1 MLGFFFCSLVL
12 CLVPEKHGEKKEFLF
27 RIFFGLMAVKVDE
40 KRNSRE
46 VFPLGYFRNLLI
58 LECQQKYLEKKG
70 GKQFLENMLPNRK
83 FLSFSFF
90 SILITEKR
98 FLCLLLNCLF
108 LRAYFVLEVKTI
120 GIYESFFLFLSFV
133 LCTHISHLGGH

>member
-1 MLGFFFCSLVL
+1 MLGFFFCSFVL
-12 CLVPEKHGEKKEFLF
+12 CLVPEKHGEKKEFFF

-70 GKQFLENMLPNRK
+70 RK
-83 FLSFSFF
+83 TVFGEHV
-90 SILITEKR
+90 T
-98 FLCLLLNCLF
+98 
-108 LRAYFVLEVKTI
+108 
-120 GIYESFFLFLSFV
+120 
-133 LCTHISHLGGH
+133 